1 MNTLTK
7 AIASL
12 TLCLVSVLAHAG
24 SWSYIDESNE
34 SDTRLIGKLDDIEV
48 AGTTAAD
55 RVATAPFQFVTD
67 GVYSGT
73 IMAAII
79 VKDCAK
85 SGGHTAMID
94 VASGKGRSFYW
105 VKGGSRFYDSV
116 GTAMCISLARRG
128 IVR

>member
-24 SWSYIDESNE
+24 SWSYVDASPRE
-34 SDTRLIGKLDDIEV
+34 DTRLIGKLDDVEIYNEP
-48 AGTTAAD
+48 AG
-55 RVATAPFQFVTD
+55 RMATMETQLVTS
-67 GVYSGT
+67 GVYSGHAVAV
-73 IMAAII
+73 IY
-79 VKDCAK
+79 VRDCARGNGPL
-85 SGGHTAMID
+85 SIVSVGTGDSAM
-94 VASGKGRSFYW
+94 FHW

-116 GTAMCISLARRG
+116 GTTMCAALARRG